1 MKILRPGVAPRPRSA
16 RGRLSR
22 RIVTIL
28 SVLPLS
34 LLVVATAGSG
44 HAEAQATACSA
55 SYSTQSEWSGGFVGS
70 VTVTNTGAAA
80 LTGWTV
86 TFTFGG
92 DQTVTSEW
100 NATLSQSIEYVTA
113 TSMSYNGS
121 VAVGAN
127 TSFGFQGTW
136 SSSDAVPASLT
147 CTPSTTV
154 TPAIVTNVTSS
165 VPVMQGFTSSFE
177 VALSAAPASD
187 VTVSVSA
194 TSGDTGLSVGSG
206 SGLTFTPSDWNTPQ
220 DVTIAADASSTGSAT
235 FTASATG
242 YTPATAT
249 FTEIAST
256 PAPQLHV
263 SGNELVNTGGNQ
275 VILHGV
281 DRSGTE
287 YACVQGW
294 GIFDGPNDE
303 ASILAMKSWGNVTAV
318 RVPLN
323 EACWNAESYV
333 NPTYAG
339 ANYINAIKTYVDL
352 LNANGIVAILDL
364 HWTDGLYTGNSSGC
378 SSAEAVCQK
387 PMPDAAEAIPFWTS
401 VANTFKGNNA
411 VIFDLFNEPYASRA
425 TGSTTTGWE
434 CWLNGGTCPGIGYQ
448 VAGMQSMVN
457 AVRSTGATN
466 VLMLGGE
473 EYANDLT
480 DWLQYEPTDPDNNL
494 VASWHSYNFN
504 TCDTESCWTSE
515 VAPVIAKVPV
525 IAGEIGENDCGGSYI
540 DSLTSW
546 LESENT
552 SFLAWTWDD
561 WANGCATGPTLIT
574 DYAGDPT
581 PYGAAYKAIL
591 QALP

>member
-1 MKILRPGVAPRPRSA
+1 MVAVTSTPASA
-16 RGRLSR
+16 QEG
-22 RIVTIL
+22 
-28 SVLPLS
+28 
-34 LLVVATAGSG
+34 
-44 HAEAQATACSA
+44 CSA
-55 SYSTQSEWSGGFVGS
+55 TYTTESEWSGGFVGS
-70 VTVTNTGAAA
+70 VTVTDNSSEA

-86 TFTFGG
+86 TFSFGG
-92 DQTVTSEW
+92 DQQVTSAW
-100 NATLSQSIEYVTA
+100 NASLTQSLEYVTA
-113 TSMSYNGS
+113 SNESYNGS
-121 VAVGAN
+121 VAAGSS

-136 SSSDAVPASLT
+136 SASDAAPASLT
-147 CTPSTTV
+147 CTPSSTV
-154 TPAIVTNVTSS
+154 TPAVVTSAAS
-165 VPVMQGFTSSFE
+165 VPVMQGFTGTFG
-177 VALSAAPASD
+177 VTLSTAPTAD
-187 VTVSVSA
+187 VTVTTGL
-194 TSGDTGLSVGSG
+194 TSGNSGLSVSSG
-206 SGLTFTPSDWNTPQ
+206 STLTFTPSDWNTAQ
-220 DVTIAADASSTGSAT
+220 DVTLSADTSSTGAAT
-235 FTASATG
+235 FTAGSSG
-242 YTPATAT
+242 YTSASVTA
-249 FTEIAST
+249 TEIAST
-256 PAPQLHV
+256 PAPQVHV
-263 SGNELVNTGGNQ
+263 AGNELVDASGSQ
-275 VILHGV
+275 VVLHGV

-303 ASILAMKSWGNVTAV
+303 ASILAMKSWTHVTAV

-323 EACWNAESYV
+323 EACWNGESYV
-333 NPTYAG
+333 DSAYAG
-339 ANYINAIKTYVDL
+339 QNYINAIVNYVDL

-364 HWTDGLYTGNSSGC
+364 HWTDGLYTGTSSGC

-473 EYANDLT
+473 EYSNDLS

-494 VASWHSYNFN
+494 VASWHSYSNN

-515 VAPVIAKVPV
+515 VEPVIAQVPV
-525 IAGEIGENDCGGSYI
+525 IAGEIGEGDCAGTYI

-552 SFLAWTWDD
+552 GFLAWTWDD
-561 WANGCATGPTLIT
+561 WANGCSTGPTLIT

-581 PYGAAYKAIL
+581 AYGAAYEAIL
-591 QALP
+591 EALP